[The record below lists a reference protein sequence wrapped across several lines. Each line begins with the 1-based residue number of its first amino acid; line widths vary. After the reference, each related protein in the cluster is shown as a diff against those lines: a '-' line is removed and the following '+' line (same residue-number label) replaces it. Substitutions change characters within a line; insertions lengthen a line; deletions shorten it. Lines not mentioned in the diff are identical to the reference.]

1 MDSES
6 RKKLDVRVKVLI
18 ENNVQ
23 TNHRSMFV
31 IVGEKSKYQVGFISL
46 LEVATGWAIN

>member
-1 MDSES
+1 MDADS

-23 TNHRSMFV
+23 TNHRSLFV
-31 IVGEKSKYQVGFISL
+31 IVGEKSKFQVGFLIL
-46 LEVATGWAIN
+46 NLIF